1 MSEKTFSRIFKSAF
15 DQPGD
20 GKFYKLP
27 AGLGEV
33 KDFQMSA
40 MVTVN
45 DVADIDSATMLDE
58 VLGLARPQY
67 VLAGNACRIIPSD
80 TLEFSVDIA
89 TKLSAQEKVPD
100 LVEPDL
106 KKLGWT
112 RVAFDLWKNQVH
124 VAIGDK
130 AARRASHNVLQLSI
144 EDAAGAIAA
153 SKNSQIATALN
164 GGTRTGAGG
173 NWTSTTNPYDD
184 IATAITS
191 IEDTYEAGEANT
203 LIAPR
208 PVWTAFFGNAYVKGQ
223 LEGVKFPA
231 TKIFPV
237 PGLPGFT
244 GVLDNNITAA
254 AMVVCD
260 KNKYVLMGQ
269 GPVEAEG
276 YRNSA
281 AGFDAWVI
289 RDWMQPQRVV
299 NDAGYVLT
307 ALLT

>member
-1 MSEKTFSRIFKSAF
+1 MTQTSRIFKSAF

-20 GKFYKLP
+20 GKFHKLP

-33 KDFQMSA
+33 KDFRYEA
-40 MVTVN
+40 MVTMN
-45 DVADIDSATMLDE
+45 DIADIDSVTVLDE

-80 TLEFSVDIA
+80 TLEFSVDVA
-89 TKLSAQEKVPD
+89 TKLAAQEKVPD

-112 RVAFDLWKNQVH
+112 RVPFDLWKNQVH
-124 VAIGDK
+124 VAVGDK

-164 GGTRTGAGG
+164 GGSRTGAGG
-173 NWTSTTNPYDD
+173 NWLSTTNPYDD

-191 IEDTYEAGEANT
+191 IEDTYAAGIANT
-203 LIAPR
+203 LVAPR
-208 PVWTAFFGNAYVKGQ
+208 AVWTAFWGNAYVKGQ
-223 LEGVKFPA
+223 LQGASYPA
-231 TKIFPV
+231 TKVFAI

-244 GVLDNNITAA
+244 GVLDNGITAA

-260 KNKYVLMGQ
+260 RNKYVFMGQ
-269 GPVEAEG
+269 GPVEAEA

-289 RDWMQPQRVV
+289 RDWMEPKRVV
-299 NDAGYVLT
+299 GDAGFVLT